1 MRRLAI
7 DFEHSSRKW
16 WESGGRELWEAIAED
31 FDQSSVVVD
40 DHVAASWIAA
50 AAAIAGWGDG
60 PDYAPHPIRMS
71 EIAADAL
78 PE

>member
-1 MRRLAI
+1 MRRLGI

-40 DHVAASWIAA
+40 DHVAASWMAA

-71 EIAADAL
+71 DVAADAL